1 MQTLKHKYSNEQL
14 RELKQQARLELAR
27 THFVDYF
34 SLSNPTYYHMQHT
47 LYISEYLDRIANG
60 EQLNLIVEVP
70 PRHGKSALITE
81 TFPSYYLMK
90 NPSKKVISTAYS
102 DSLARKFGRLNR
114 NKYKEFAKP
123 LFELDMSFDNS
134 SSGNWSTADGGTMIS
149 TGIMGSLTGEGA
161 DLMIIDDPV
170 KNKHEANSKTYRDRV
185 WDEWEATLSTRLH
198 DGASVIVVQTRW
210 HEDDLT
216 GRLLDGD
223 GREWI
228 RIRLPALAEDEDDL
242 LGREIGQALAP
253 ELGYGI
259 EWADSKKKETGSRT
273 WNSLYQ
279 QRPSAEEGSIFL
291 RKWWRY
297 YDVLPHKFDEQL
309 ISWDLT
315 FKGDAESDFVVG
327 QVWGRKGAD
336 FYLIDQIRDRMDFPT
351 TLKTIKNVSNKY
363 RRIRTI
369 LIEEKAN
376 GSAVISSLN
385 REISGI
391 IPINPKD
398 SKEVRA
404 QAVTPLIE
412 AGNVYIPN
420 NANYTSD
427 FVEETASFPHG
438 KNDDVVDAMTQA
450 LNRFMDKKA
459 ARIGSNN
466 IW

>member
-1 MQTLKHKYSNEQL
+1 MQTLKKKYSNEQL
-14 RELKQQARLELAR
+14 KELKRQAQYELAR
-27 THFVDYF
+27 THFADYF
-34 SLSNPTYYHMQHT
+34 SISNPTYYHMRHT
-47 LYISEYLDRIANG
+47 LYISNYLDRIANG

-90 NPSKKVISTAYS
+90 NPSNKVISTAYS

-114 NKYKEFAKP
+114 NKFKELAEP
-123 LFELDMSFDNS
+123 LFDIDVSYDNN

-170 KNKHEANSKTYRDRV
+170 KNKQEAYSKTYRDRV

-216 GRLLDGD
+216 GRLLESK
-223 GREWI
+223 GRDWI
-228 RIRLPALAEDEDDL
+228 RIRLPAVAEEDDL
-242 LGREIGQALAP
+242 LGRVIGQPLAP
-253 ELGYGI
+253 ELGYD
-259 EWADSKKKETGSRT
+259 EDWATQKKKETGSAT
-273 WNSLYQ
+273 WNSLFQ
-279 QRPSAEEGSIFL
+279 QRPSAEEGSIFV
-291 RKWWRY
+291 RKWWQY
-297 YDVLPHKFDEQL
+297 YDKIPHRFDEQL

-315 FKGDAESDFVVG
+315 FKGDEESDFVVG

-336 FYLIDQIRDRMDFPT
+336 YYLVDQIRDRMDFPT
-351 TLKTIKNVSNKY
+351 TLKTIKNVANKY
-363 RRIRTI
+363 RRVRTI

-398 SKEVRA
+398 SKIVRA
-404 QAVTPLIE
+404 QAITPLIE
-412 AGNVYIPN
+412 AGNVFIPS
-420 NANYTSD
+420 NAEFTSD
-427 FVEETASFPHG
+427 FVEETANFPYG

-459 ARIGSNN
+459 ARIGNKN